1 MSSVVEES
9 VEVLL
14 VEAISVLLVEIVVHP
29 GGFLEDTA
37 GEGLEDLRGALLE
50 LSLGYETTSGVVTHL
65 PGSGGGVFDD
75 SSVASLSLAHSSE
88 ESEHSSESGLVGM
101 SQDFVDV
108 VSISVD
114 NASSETDSALAASE
128 LRSRDKTTSG
138 SVTFLEGTHGS
149 GCSSAFVVSSHD
161 LEELGELLLVETV
174 GSLGGVALEHVLDV
188 ASHFLECAFLE
199 EFGTTFLPLRR
210 GDSATSGSITDFPA
224 LLPGTGT
231 TASLTLQSLEEF
243 GELLLVET
251 VGSPPRDLM
260 EGTVNQASGGS
271 IFEDAFLD
279 NLSDTFIPLR
289 WGDHA
294 TSGSIADSPGSA
306 WT

>member
-1 MSSVVEES
+1 VVEES

-210 GDSATSGSITDFPA
+210 GDSATSGSITDFPG
-224 LLPGTGT
+224 LLQGGAGT
-231 TASLTLQSLEEF
+231 TPSLTLQSLEEF

-251 VGSPPRDLM
+251 VGSHPRDLM
-260 EGTVNQASGGS
+260 EGTVNQDSGGS